1 MHEEATDIEKCCI
14 KKKKRTKEVRSL
26 LHNWAETT
34 KNYKNNTIIIRV
46 TKYLG

>member
-1 MHEEATDIEKCCI
+1 MLHKE
-14 KKKKRTKEVRSL
+14 KKRTKEVRSL

-46 TKYLG
+46 TKYLGQRTNERTRL